1 VYNFSDLHPGL
12 KICPRHPGKHPSFK
26 RERKGSQKMVEK
38 RTKKDVF
45 SNTPLQLIDFQ

>member
-12 KICPRHPGKHPSFK
+12 KICPRHPGKHPSFE
-26 RERKGSQKMVEK
+26 RERKVSRKTVEK

-45 SNTPLQLIDFQ
+45 SGMALQHIDFQ